1 MSCGPPRHEMLHDEA
16 NPPTATSRNRG
27 YDAQPETERK
37 GFPDPDCVAGTSHDD
52 EVDVQI

>member
-1 MSCGPPRHEMLHDEA
+1 MLHDEA